1 MNNLLALI
9 DGLGKELGQGGVI
22 AIASIALVF
31 AILAIIIV
39 ISFFAGSLIGKSI
52 KNNKVEE
59 PKLEPTVQR
68 KTTNITDEDAMVA
81 VLVASIDMRNE
92 TKKDVKLVSI
102 KEIK

>member
-9 DGLGKELGQGGVI
+9 DGLGKDLGQGGIV

-39 ISFFAGSLIGKSI
+39 IAYIAGVIVDKKAAS
-52 KNNKVEE
+52 KVEE
-59 PKLEPTVQR
+59 PKKEVVAE
-68 KTTNITDEDAMVA
+68 KKSVNVSDEDAMVA

>member
-9 DGLGKELGQGGVI
+9 DGLGKDLGQGGVI
-22 AIASIALVF
+22 AIVSIALVF

-39 ISFFAGSLIGKSI
+39 IAYIAGVIVDKKAAS
-52 KNNKVEE
+52 KVEE
-59 PKLEPTVQR
+59 PKKEIVAER
-68 KTTNITDEDAMVA
+68 KTVNVSDEDAMVA

>member
-9 DGLGKELGQGGVI
+9 DGLGKDLGQGGVI

-31 AILAIIIV
+31 TILGIIIV
-39 ISFFAGSLIGKSI
+39 IAYAVGKI
-52 KNNKVEE
+52 IDKNAKNNAEQPKEE
-59 PKLEPTVQR
+59 VVAER
-68 KTTNITDEDAMVA
+68 KSVNVTDEDAMVA

>member
-9 DGLGKELGQGGVI
+9 DGLGKDLGQGGVI

-39 ISFFAGSLIGKSI
+39 IAYITGVIVDKKAASKA
-52 KNNKVEE
+52 EE
-59 PKLEPTVQR
+59 PKKEIVAER
-68 KTTNITDEDAMVA
+68 KTVNVSDEDAMVA

>member
-9 DGLGKELGQGGVI
+9 DGLGKDLGQGGVI
-22 AIASIALVF
+22 AISSIALVF
-31 AILAIIIV
+31 SILGIIIV
-39 ISFFAGSLIGKSI
+39 IAYVVGVIVDKKATIKAEEIKKEVVAEKKSV
-52 KNNKVEE
+52 NVS
-59 PKLEPTVQR
+59 
-68 KTTNITDEDAMVA
+68 DEDAMVA

>member
-9 DGLGKELGQGGVI
+9 DGLGKDLGQGGVI

-39 ISFFAGSLIGKSI
+39 IAYAVGIIVDKKAAS
-52 KNNKVEE
+52 KVEE
-59 PKLEPTVQR
+59 PKKEVVTEKKSV
-68 KTTNITDEDAMVA
+68 NVSDEDAMVA

>member
-9 DGLGKELGQGGVI
+9 DGLGKDLGQGGIV
-22 AIASIALVF
+22 AIASTVLVF

-39 ISFFAGSLIGKSI
+39 IAYAAGVIVDKKAAS
-52 KNNKVEE
+52 KVEE
-59 PKLEPTVQR
+59 PKKEVVAE
-68 KTTNITDEDAMVA
+68 KKSVNVSDEDAMVA

>member
-9 DGLGKELGQGGVI
+9 DGLGEDLAQGGVI
-22 AIASIALVF
+22 AIAAIAIVF

-39 ISFFAGSLIGKSI
+39 IAYAVGIIVDKKAAS
-52 KNNKVEE
+52 KVEE
-59 PKLEPTVQR
+59 PKKEVVAE
-68 KTTNITDEDAMVA
+68 KKSVNVSDEDAMVA